1 MARAYTKCA
10 GCGDLL
16 WFSSTSVPPQSV
28 VCPCGGTQLTEDGP
42 AGGGVEPSAEEVEFI
57 EAQEEGS

>member
-16 WFSSTSVPPQSV
+16 WFSDIDQIGQTV
-28 VCPCGGTQLTEDGP
+28 VCPCGGTTLTEDGP
-42 AGGGVEPSAEEVEFI
+42 EGNHTDPSAEEI
-57 EAQEEGS
+57 EGMD